1 MIVLEKIRNKI
12 FWIVD
17 FFKGSPIKK
26 HIYNIKKIVEFPE
39 SEENKIAQ
47 DNNLND
53 VLKFASTMV
62 PYYSNLNSIELTEF
76 PVVNKNI
83 IRDNLEQFI
92 AKGQFTEN
100 LIEVVTSGSTGTPF
114 RVYHDK
120 NKKNRNTADTFYFAN
135 QAGFSLG
142 EKLVYFKIWTQVN
155 SKSKIKSFI
164 QNIDMQDVMDMS
176 DKKID
181 SLVKILKRDKANKGI
196 LGYASALE
204 AICRFLDSNN
214 CQVRIPRINSVIA
227 MSEGLNSYTK
237 EACKKYF
244 STNVVSRYSNVE
256 NGILAQQIKND
267 TSNVFVINWASY
279 FIEVLEL
286 ESNNIVPLG
295 KPGRIVVTDLYNY
308 AMPMIRYD
316 TGDIGILNWD
326 FNKKRKVLS
335 NVEGRKMDMVYDTS
349 GNLISSFT
357 ITNNMW
363 LYTEIKQY
371 QFIQRSEKHYLFKL
385 NLNEKFTREEQLI
398 NEFKGYLGQNSEIEI
413 EYVDEIPLLNSGK
426 RRKVVNLH
434 KKTI

>member
-17 FFKGSPIKK
+17 FLKGSPIKK
-26 HIYNIKKIVEFPE
+26 HVYNIKHIVEFPE
-39 SEENKIAQ
+39 SKENIIEQ
-47 DNNLND
+47 NNTLNN
-53 VLKFASTMV
+53 VLKFSSTMV
-62 PYYSNLNSIELTEF
+62 PFYCNSNSIKLTDF
-76 PVVNKNI
+76 PVINKNI
-83 IRDNLEQFI
+83 IRDNLEKFI
-92 AKGQFTEN
+92 AKDQTKEN
-100 LIEVVTSGSTGTPF
+100 LIQVVTSGSTGTPF
-114 RVYHDK
+114 KVYHDL
-120 NKKNRNTADTFYFAN
+120 NKKNRNTADTFYFSN

-155 SKSKIKSFI
+155 RKSKIKSFI

-181 SLVKILKRDKANKGI
+181 SLIKSIKYDKSNKGF
-196 LGYASALE
+196 LGYSSALE
-204 AICRFLDSNN
+204 AICRYLDSNHSDIK
-214 CQVRIPRINSVIA
+214 IPRINSVIA

-256 NGILAQQIKND
+256 NGIIAQQMVDD
-267 TSNVFVINWASY
+267 TSNVFMINWASY
-279 FIEVLEL
+279 FIEILEL
-286 ESNNIVPLG
+286 DNDNNVPLG
-295 KPGRIVVTDLYNY
+295 KLGRIVITDLYNY

-326 FNKKRKVLS
+326 FNNQRKVLT

-349 GNLISSFT
+349 GNLMSSFT

-371 QFIQRSEKHYLFKL
+371 QFIQKSENQYLFKL
-385 NLNEKFTREEQLI
+385 NLNEKFTREQQLI
-398 NEFKGYLGQNSEIEI
+398 KEFKGYFGQNAEIDI

-426 RRKVVNLH
+426 RRKVINLH
-434 KKTI
+434 KKTL